1 MGLLKTCLLPTTTN
15 VTPTCFKR
23 VFSEADC
30 GLLNFTRVDQ
40 DLREDP
46 ELDNDGY
53 SLQTVATVT
62 NFDEINKFQFPADR
76 ELPEDYFGR

>member
-1 MGLLKTCLLPTTTN
+1 MDKSLALVERSLSLVYSKHVYYLPL
-15 VTPTCFKR
+15 PMSHQLAFKL

-53 SLQTVATVT
+53 SL
-62 NFDEINKFQFPADR
+62 
-76 ELPEDYFGR
+76 

>member
-1 MGLLKTCLLPTTTN
+1 MTFVDKSLALVERSLSLVYSKHAYYLLLPMS
-15 VTPTCFKR
+15 PTCFKR

-40 DLREDP
+40 ELREDP

-53 SLQTVATVT
+53 SL
-62 NFDEINKFQFPADR
+62 
-76 ELPEDYFGR
+76 

>member
-1 MGLLKTCLLPTTTN
+1 MKVRGMSYLKSGIGGKKLIIGLLKTCLLPTTTN

-46 ELDNDGY
+46 ELDNDRY
-53 SLQTVATVT
+53 SL
-62 NFDEINKFQFPADR
+62 
-76 ELPEDYFGR
+76 

>member
-1 MGLLKTCLLPTTTN
+1 MGLLKTYSIPTTNN

-53 SLQTVATVT
+53 SL
-62 NFDEINKFQFPADR
+62 
-76 ELPEDYFGR
+76 